1 MVSFS
6 LPQKAKKARHTK
18 VIDTEMV
25 PENFI
30 RNRRY
35 KYATVR
41 LHSIG
46 TWSHGNGGWAGL
58 TLRISPQPT
67 LSWSLR

>member
-1 MVSFS
+1 MMSFA
-6 LPQKAKKARHTK
+6 LPQKARKARYTK
-18 VIDTEMV
+18 VIDTGMV

-35 KYATVR
+35 KYVTIR

-46 TWSHGNGGWAGL
+46 TWSHGNGGSG
-58 TLRISPQPT
+58 QG
-67 LSWSLR
+67 